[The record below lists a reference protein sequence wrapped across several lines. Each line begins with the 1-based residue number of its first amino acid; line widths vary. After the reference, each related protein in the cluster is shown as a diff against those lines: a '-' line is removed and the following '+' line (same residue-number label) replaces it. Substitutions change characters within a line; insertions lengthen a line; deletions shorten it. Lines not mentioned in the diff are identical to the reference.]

1 MAVHREIFTME
12 NNDRVPLSGHSSQGR
27 NFARRMKLQGISI
40 VASVALPIVAAYIV
54 FYTGTGLPEGTLNQ
68 GELLQPP
75 VNLSRMPFIQGEE
88 EVSLIE
94 KDAPKWRYL
103 ILSNMTCDKE
113 CEQLL
118 YTSRQVHIRLGEKAN
133 RVERLLVTGE
143 PLTADETEKLRQE
156 HPRLKV
162 LQLNRESLRTLQEQT
177 AHQNIANTR
186 AVLIDQQ
193 GFAMMAYDNHHS
205 GNQWLKDIKR
215 LLKYSYEQ

>member
-1 MAVHREIFTME
+1 ME
-12 NNDRVPLSGHSSQGR
+12 NNGRAPLSAHSSQGSH
-27 NFARRMKLQGISI
+27 FPRRRKLQGISI
-40 VASVALPIVAAYIV
+40 VASVVLPIVAAYIV

-75 VNLSRMPFIQGEE
+75 VNLSEVSFIQGEE
-88 EVSLIE
+88 EVSLIG

-103 ILSNMTCDKE
+103 ILSGMACGEE
-113 CEQLL
+113 CEKLL

-143 PLTADETEKLRQE
+143 PLTADKTEKLRQE

-162 LQLNRESLRTLQEQT
+162 LQLNRERLLALQEQT
-177 AHQNIANTR
+177 AHQNIADIR